1 LDNEIKNSEISIF
14 INNLPMDSLSKA
26 VVLHMIGWQNS
37 LDGLRLTGMGN
48 QCLLDVPMTAFF
60 ASRQCPGAA
69 IRAAMDWA
77 LHQAREKNVV
87 VSGFHSPLEQ
97 SVLKV
102 LITAHSPAV
111 VVLARPVEGA
121 KLPPEWAE
129 ALALGTMAVVSA
141 VATTTRLTDE
151 VATARNQLVTQLAA
165 SIVVAHASAGGAL
178 EGLCTQWQLQGRLV
192 NRLALITAP

>member
-1 LDNEIKNSEISIF
+1 MLTWRQPCDD
-14 INNLPMDSLSKA
+14 LA
-26 VVLHMIGWQNS
+26 V
-37 LDGLRLTGMGN
+37 TGMGR
-48 QCLLDVPMTAFF
+48 QDILAAPMTAFF
-60 ASRQCPGAA
+60 ASRQCPGTA

-102 LITAHSPAV
+102 LIAARSPAV

-129 ALALGTMAVVSA
+129 VVAQGTMAVVSA
-141 VATTTRLTDE
+141 VATNTRLTDE
-151 VATARNQLVTQLAA
+151 VATARNQLVAQLAT

-178 EGLCTQWQLQGRLV
+178 EGLCTQWQSQGRLV
-192 NRLALITAP
+192 TRLALITAP